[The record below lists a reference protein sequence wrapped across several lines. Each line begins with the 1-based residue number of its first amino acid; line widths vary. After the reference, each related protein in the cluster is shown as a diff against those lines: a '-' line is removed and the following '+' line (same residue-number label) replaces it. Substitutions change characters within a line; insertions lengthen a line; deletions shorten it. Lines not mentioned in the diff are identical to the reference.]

1 MHYFEEWTLPEERG
15 SIPYFETL
23 PEYLDFITSK
33 YPDQTALS
41 DAARSVTYAQMGERI
56 ARKRGFLKQQG
67 LAGGGNIGLLDVNS
81 IDEVEWFLAAT
92 TAGFTAVMLP
102 AQLTPEV
109 LAGAAVFYELK
120 AVIAG
125 EALAAKTAGIS
136 VPVWPMKS
144 EADEAAPAAAVVK
157 KTPAAIFFTGGT
169 TGRPKGVVPN
179 HGAMVRGPHNG
190 TYRDRH
196 TMFGQSEVCALPLTH
211 VFGMV
216 FSVLSPLYAGAHV
229 AMCAQMRDLFKD
241 MMRVRPTTMVAVPGM
256 AEIMLNIA
264 KMRGFGALGGNLK
277 LIICGAAPV
286 PPRLREGFK
295 EFGVSV
301 LAGYGMT
308 ETANL
313 VCANFEMDR
322 DPYSV
327 GRQYP
332 AQEMRLV
339 DGELQVK
346 GDMLF
351 DGYWKDPAAT
361 KAAFTEDG
369 WLRTGDLA
377 RVDDEGFI
385 RIVGRIKN
393 LIILPNGENVSPE
406 EVEDNYYRSP
416 MLKDC
421 LVYEDEIA
429 GTPSIVI
436 EIQPMDGVTDE
447 DMLAEAGRIGATL
460 PTTMRPAKV
469 IIRHEDF
476 VKSPSMKIVRGQG
489 GKKPQ

>member
-23 PEYLDFITSK
+23 PEYLDFILNR
-33 YPDQTALS
+33 YADLTALS
-41 DAARSVTYAQMGERI
+41 DPARSFTYAQMGERI
-56 ARKRGFLKQQG
+56 ARKRGFLREQG
-67 LAGGGNIGLLDVNS
+67 LDGGGNIGLLDVNS
-81 IDEVEWFLAAT
+81 IEEVEWFLAVT
-92 TAGFTAVMLP
+92 TAGCTAVMLP
-102 AQLTPEV
+102 AQLSPEV
-109 LAGAAVFYELK
+109 LAGAAMLYELK
-120 AVIAG
+120 AILVG
-125 EALAAKTAGIS
+125 EALKAKTEAVS
-136 VPVWPMKS
+136 APVYPRTS
-144 EADEAAPAAAVVK
+144 EAEPVPSAMGTKKSPAS
-157 KTPAAIFFTGGT
+157 IFFTGGT
-169 TGRPKGVVPN
+169 TGRPKGVVLN
-179 HGAMVRGPHNG
+179 NGAMVRGPHNG

-216 FSVLSPLYAGAHV
+216 FSALSPLYAGAHV
-229 AMCAQMRDLFKD
+229 GMCAQMQNLFKE

-256 AEIMLNIA
+256 AEIMLGVA
-264 KMRGFGALGGNLK
+264 KMRGFAALGGRLK
-277 LIICGAAPV
+277 LIVCGAAPV
-286 PPRLREGFK
+286 PPRLFQGFK

-301 LAGYGMT
+301 LGGYGMT

-313 VCANFEMDR
+313 VCANLEMDR
-322 DPYSV
+322 DPESV

-332 AQEMRLV
+332 EQEMRIV

-351 DGYWKDPAAT
+351 DGYWKNPEAT

-377 RVDDEGFI
+377 RVDDEGYI

-393 LIILPNGENVSPE
+393 LIILANGENVSPE
-406 EVEDNYYRSP
+406 EVEENYYKCS
-416 MLKDC
+416 LTKDC
-421 LVYEDEIA
+421 LVYEQEIA
-429 GTPSIVI
+429 GTPAIVL

-447 DMLAEAGRIGATL
+447 AMLAETDRISASL

-476 VKSPSMKIVRGQG
+476 VKSPSMKIVRGQQG
-489 GKKPQ
+489 GNAQ

>member
-1 MHYFEEWTLPEERG
+1 MYLHYFEEWTLPEERG
-15 SIPYFETL
+15 SIPYFDTL
-23 PEYLDFITSK
+23 NGYLTFITEK
-33 YPDQTALS
+33 YPDNTALS
-41 DAARSVTYAQMGERI
+41 DSTRSVTYAGMGENI

-67 LAGGGNIGLLDVNS
+67 LSGGGNIGLFDVNS

-102 AQLTPEV
+102 AQLSAEV
-109 LAGAAVFYELK
+109 LAGASMLYELK
-120 AVIAG
+120 ALFVG
-125 EALAAKTAGIS
+125 EALMAKTAGVK
-136 VPVWPMKS
+136 VPVYPMNS
-144 EADEAAPAAAVVK
+144 EADAAPMAQVEK

-169 TGRPKGVVPN
+169 TGQPKGVVLN

-190 TYRDRH
+190 TYRDRQS
-196 TMFGQSEVCALPLTH
+196 MFGQTEVCALPLTH

-216 FSVLSPLYAGAHV
+216 FSTLSPLYAGGHV
-229 AMCAQMRDLFKD
+229 AMCAQMRDLFKE
-241 MMRVRPTTMVAVPGM
+241 MMRVHPNTMVAVPGM
-256 AEIMLNIA
+256 AEIMLGVA
-264 KMRGFGALGGNLK
+264 RTRGFGALGGKLK
-277 LIICGAAPV
+277 LVICGAAPV

-313 VCANFEMDR
+313 VSGNFEMDR

-327 GRQYP
+327 GHQYP
-332 AQEMRLV
+332 EQEIRIV

-351 DGYWKDPAAT
+351 DGYWKNPEAT

-369 WLRTGDLA
+369 WLRTGDLGE
-377 RVDDEGFI
+377 VDDEGFI

-393 LIILPNGENVSPE
+393 LIILANGENVSPE
-406 EVEDNYYRSP
+406 EVEDNYYRSG
-416 MLKDC
+416 MVKDC
-421 LVYEDEIA
+421 LVYEEEIA

-436 EIQPMDGVTDE
+436 EIQPMEGVTDE
-447 DMLAEAGRIGATL
+447 ALLAEANRIAATL
-460 PTTMRPAKV
+460 PTYMRPAKTV
-469 IIRHEDF
+469 IRHQDF
-476 VKSPSMKIVRGQG
+476 VKSPSMKIVRGQQG
-489 GKKPQ
+489 GKS

>member
-15 SIPYFETL
+15 TIPYFETL
-23 PEYLDFITSK
+23 PEYLEFIVGK
-33 YPDQTALS
+33 YADQTALS
-41 DAARSVTYAQMGERI
+41 DPERSFTYAQMGERI

-81 IDEVEWFLAAT
+81 IDAVEWFLAIT

-102 AQLTPEV
+102 AQLAPEV
-109 LAGAAVFYELK
+109 LAGASMLYELK

-125 EALAAKTAGIS
+125 EVLMPKTAG
-136 VPVWPMKS
+136 VKAPVYPTAS
-144 EADEAAPAAAVVK
+144 EADLEPAAHVTK

-169 TGRPKGVVPN
+169 TGQPKGVILN
-179 HGAMVRGPHNG
+179 HGAVVRGPHNG

-196 TMFGQSEVCALPLTH
+196 TMFGAVEVCALPLTH

-216 FSVLSPLYAGAHV
+216 FSTLSPLYAGGHV
-229 AMCAQMRDLFKD
+229 AMCAQMRDLFKE
-241 MMRVRPTTMVAVPGM
+241 MMRVKPNTMVAVPGM
-256 AEIMLNIA
+256 AEIMLGIA
-264 KMRGFGALGGNLK
+264 KMRGFAALGGNLK
-277 LIICGAAPV
+277 LVICGAAPV

-295 EFGVSV
+295 AFGVSV

-332 AQEMRLV
+332 EQEMRLV

-351 DGYWKDPAAT
+351 DGYWKNPEAT

-385 RIVGRIKN
+385 TIVGRIKN

-416 MLKDC
+416 MVKDC
-421 LVYEDEIA
+421 LVYEAEVA
-429 GTPSIVI
+429 GTPAIVI
-436 EIQPMDGVTDE
+436 EIQPMDGVTDD
-447 DMLAEAGRIGATL
+447 DMQKEASRIAGLL
-460 PTTMRPAKV
+460 PTTMRPARV
-469 IIRHEDF
+469 IVRHEDF
-476 VKSPSMKIVRGQG
+476 IKSPSMKIVRGQQG
-489 GKKPQ
+489 GKKQ